1 MSNLDIK
8 ATQLAKKQQRIRNDW
23 PDIDNYNGV
32 FVFPYEIRSG
42 FLNKT
47 EVGYIE
53 TDEDIDSYSFFQ
65 KLITGKEN
73 INVIWKDST
82 KLVKPKGKNEY
93 VFNFKVGEY
102 YIGAIVGNNLNKE
115 VQFYDD
121 DLNHK
126 NIKLNNTVVLHFV
139 YNTENSYSRLFPEA
153 APFITSKKDLFCLYR
168 IPQLFGNEWMYITN
182 INYETMPETNK
193 IVGCFVSFA
202 SLNEQ
207 LSASGE
213 ILEGFIHENTP
224 NEPYA
229 KPKLT
234 YEADES
240 GRVVPTI
247 KLDDETIHLQK
258 KQVKYIQIEIF
269 GANAL
274 TAINIIGREIKER
287 EIEGK
292 NEIYFGAWKF
302 LYPSKFYP
310 PKIYDLEKTNSPSIN
325 FFVFP
330 FCSIDFTKSVAW
342 IDQWRKASDVVATNN
357 FTGVLHIGE
366 ASDWNDFDH
375 KSNKKSEL
383 GVFYEYYSEQW
394 KPFTEINVDSLFDL
408 SRGAVYCTETLKYDI
423 RDTFLDILIKNSF
436 IYRFQLE
443 LPLSFSCSKPYRL
456 SDIPIIGG
464 MFPAIFGDRTINPN
478 LTRTNNIP
486 ICCIV
491 DCAAATCGANILI
504 GSGDGLKGKNI
515 PLSFFGGEDVPKY
528 LGVETCNTSL
538 CFSLTKWMVD
548 KDGKEWDTVYLGE
561 KINEK
566 DEELLP
572 NGQPFLYDGTQKTT
586 LEGDETFVIDKI
598 MIQGLIKGKI
608 KITFFSQYW
617 LKKEDSNKKNNENE
631 KPLWTTTVQSK
642 AKYTNSLRNWTTEIN
657 VGCWDWKY
665 IEKEVKGDNF
675 TWPTKPVYSINDT
688 EVDRTKIITKTKEL
702 PFVKQSFSHSQ
713 HDYIK
718 IANASDV
725 RLNDKNFIYYIKEH
739 HGDDSFVPWSFFPL
753 ELRIN
758 NFDDFKNKIDKI
770 RFSCE
775 GSIFFQS
782 NKTRDTN
789 STSLTEGKTRRNT
802 YDFSTKKMK
811 VNDYYDNALY
821 FGIFDY
827 DYPYGDN
834 EKIKGYNFAYRS
846 VDYNNAW
853 DEGDNYSKGWF
864 ISCKNIWLNDPT
876 LWRKLGMEIN
886 GRLKYKVKEDGILFY
901 FAHEIIFYELFDEKN
916 LYHSSN
922 MEGFAIAL
930 FYRHGNINGGYLDMD
945 LKMNQI
951 DFIPKKII

>member
-53 TDEDIDSYSFFQ
+53 TNEDIDSYSFFQ

-73 INVIWKDST
+73 INVVWRNST
-82 KLVKPKGKNEY
+82 KLVKPKNKNEY
-93 VFNFKVGEY
+93 VFKFVIGDH

-115 VQFYDD
+115 VEFYDD
-121 DLNHK
+121 ELNHK

-139 YNTENSYSRLFPEA
+139 YNTENSYSRLFPKSS
-153 APFITSKKDLFCLYR
+153 PFITSKEDLFCLYR

-213 ILEGFIHENTP
+213 ILEGYIHENTP

-234 YEADES
+234 YKADES

-247 KLDDETIHLQK
+247 ELDDETIHLQN

-269 GANAL
+269 GTNAL

-287 EIEGK
+287 QVEGK
-292 NEIYFGAWKF
+292 NEIYFEAWKF

-310 PKIYDLEKTNSPSIN
+310 PRIYDLEKTNSPSIN

-330 FCSIDFTKSVAW
+330 FCSIEFTKSVGW
-342 IDQWRKASDVVATNN
+342 IEQWKKASDVVATNN
-357 FTGVLHIGE
+357 FTGVLHVGQS
-366 ASDWNDFDH
+366 SDWNDYDH

-383 GVFYEYYSEQW
+383 GVFYEYYNENW
-394 KPFTEINVDSLFDL
+394 KPFTDIDVGSFFDL
-408 SRGAVYCTETLKYDI
+408 SRGAVYCTETLKYDKE
-423 RDTFLDILIKNSF
+423 DTFLDILIKNSF

-478 LTRTNNIP
+478 LTRTNNVP

-504 GSGDGLKGKNI
+504 GSIAGLNEKNI
-515 PLSFFGGEDVPKY
+515 PLAFFGGEEVPKY

-548 KDGKEWDTVYLGE
+548 KEDKRWDTVYLGE
-561 KINEK
+561 ETNEK
-566 DEELLP
+566 GEDLLP
-572 NGQPFLYDGTQKTT
+572 SKQPFLYDGTQKTT
-586 LEGDETFVIDKI
+586 YEGRETFAIDKI

-608 KITFFSQYW
+608 KITFFSQYF
-617 LKKEDSNKKNNENE
+617 LETEDSPEP
-631 KPLWTTTVQSK
+631 PLWTTTVQSK

-665 IEKEVKGDNF
+665 IKKEVENDTF
-675 TWPTKPVYSINDT
+675 TWPKKPVYST
-688 EVDRTKIITKTKEL
+688 AHPEVQSRSQTISITKGL
-702 PFVKQSFSHSQ
+702 PSINHSFSHDQDS
-713 HDYIK
+713 HVK
-718 IANASDV
+718 IAEPSEV
-725 RLNDKNFIYYIKEH
+725 RLSKNDFIYCSRSKNESY
-739 HGDDSFVPWSFFPL
+739 FVPWSFFPS
-753 ELRIN
+753 ELRIS
-758 NFDDFKNKIDKI
+758 NFNDFKNKIREI
-770 RFSCE
+770 GFSVRS
-775 GSIFFQS
+775 GIFFQS
-782 NKTRDTN
+782 NQTFDTNNNSITQGDTRDRYFTIY
-789 STSLTEGKTRRNT
+789 TDKLE
-802 YDFSTKKMK
+802 
-811 VNDYYDNALY
+811 VLDYYYSIAYYGL
-821 FGIFDY
+821 FSY

-834 EKIKGYNFAYRS
+834 KKIKGWNFAYRTIN
-846 VDYNNAW
+846 YNNAW
-853 DEGDNYSKGWF
+853 DEGDNYNKGWF

-876 LWRKLGMEIN
+876 LWRKLGMETDGVI
-886 GRLKYKVKEDGILFY
+886 YYMVKEDGISFN
-901 FAHEIIFYELFDEKN
+901 FHHDITFYEVYKERD
-916 LYHSSN
+916 LYNSGN
-922 MEGFAIAL
+922 MEGFAVAL
-930 FYRHGNINGGYLDMD
+930 FYRHGHINGGFMNVNLEI
-945 LKMNQI
+945 NQI
-951 DFIPKKII
+951 DFIVKVI